1 MVMMLAR
8 VHVNYRPLNGN
19 WDGTNWDQQDARCS
33 NNFMSGPHPPVPP
46 AGVTAIR
53 WDIESSEASS
63 IAYNV
68 SVDLPDDDDILFPG
82 QRDGVVTTYL
92 RTMPA
97 APNGGTGPWYRT
109 GLLLAD
115 YYKRGIYIAGVYGAT
130 GEFYIN
136 VVGLTSADLIGG
148 TISRGVNRVTII
160 VE

>member
-1 MVMMLAR
+1 MVTLAR
-8 VHVNYRPLNGN
+8 VHVNYRPLSGN
-19 WDGTNWDQQDARCS
+19 WDGINWEEQEARCS
-33 NNFMSGPHPPVPP
+33 NNFLAGPHPPVPP

-63 IAYNV
+63 IVYNV
-68 SVDLPDDDDILFPG
+68 SVALPGDDDILFPG
-82 QRDGVVTTYL
+82 QRDGVVTPYL

-97 APNGGTGPWYRT
+97 APNGSTGPWYRT

-115 YYKRGIYIAGVYGAT
+115 YYKQGIYIASVFGAT

-136 VVGLTSADLIGG
+136 VVGLTSADLIRG
-148 TISRGVNRVTII
+148 TVSRGINRITVT